1 MTTNENSLPLD
12 GDIRP
17 FDNHASGADIGL
29 EPPAQAPA
37 QPPVVA
43 PGEEPLDHRASGEE
57 IVSLDNHASGP
68 LP

>member
-17 FDNHASGADIGL
+17 FDNHASGAEIDPRGL
-29 EPPAQAPA
+29 PVE
-37 QPPVVA
+37 PPVVK
-43 PGEEPLDHRASGEE
+43 PGETPDDNHASGEE

-68 LP
+68 RP